1 MADHEFRIESDSP
14 AKDDLMFW
22 RIVGHEAL
30 ARPAAYELTV
40 LSKNKDLA
48 AKDILGHA
56 FDVVIE
62 FKDADGGA
70 HERHCQGHAVRF
82 VRAGHIGRHYEY
94 RIALRSWFWLLTKR
108 ANSRIHQEKKV
119 LEVLDAVFEDSP
131 IKRFK
136 KTKATNVIGTH
147 NPRRYCV
154 QHQESDY
161 QFLSRLLEDEGIYY
175 WFDAHDAPGTMHL
188 SDASDLAHDK
198 LPAADTLR
206 HMAVH
211 AAEPRFNEISR
222 WVSARQFDTGK
233 HSSRDSDF
241 KAIKKKLGADIDSS
255 DQHELAEFEMFE
267 FPGGYFSGD
276 DAETRAKLRGDELN
290 ARRDR
295 HWALTPWPDVAAG
308 RSFKF
313 EDDPDGTRNGDYVI
327 AACTFIASH
336 RGYEGV
342 SASAPAQPVQRAL
355 AEVLRDDAVN
365 ADTLPVLEELIAATP
380 ALAAA
385 QTGSSLFLLTVM
397 PVDRPFRAPRLT
409 PRVTMPGPQT
419 AIVVGPKGDEL
430 HVDDHGRVKVHFH
443 WDRYDESNEK
453 STCWVRV
460 SQPWGGKGWGGY
472 FAPRIG
478 QEVIVDFLN
487 GDPDRPV
494 IVGRVYNDDQPIPY
508 KSATQSGFK
517 TRSTP
522 GGGPANYNEIM
533 FEDKKGEENI
543 NIHAELDM
551 SRSVERDDSTTI
563 DRDQTITVKRDQT
576 SLVDR
581 DRKSTVTRND
591 TNMVVVDQKNTVKGK
606 QNNQV
611 VGNRETFVD
620 SNDTLA
626 VTGTHKTDV
635 TGARTDI
642 SRAGETRNVIGNQ
655 TTTVSGKV
663 TFKAATMSFEAG
675 HIDWL
680 VTGSS
685 SKYIT
690 VPTGPLALM
699 ANKIKL
705 MSNTGIEMMAVGNID
720 ATSVGANTT
729 ILGPNTSGYIGTNSE
744 ANLGMARS
752 TFMGISIENALA
764 LAMSNFVGVSIENSL
779 GVKLVNGAAPEIKS
793 FAIDLDQAGLHVFK
807 PGVGAGGADAAVVAG
822 LLAAVAGAASA
833 DADIAATLKQYADAA
848 VALETAAKEA
858 HAAGMHG
865 LEDRLRAL
873 KGSALERHA
882 QGVRGFTSF
891 SDALDAGL
899 HETGEAL
906 FGDGTSAEKLAAD
919 QSRLADGSAAPPP
932 PPPDDIGPM
941 DPWQPS
947 SGPATGGADG
957 GGAGGG
963 APAGGGAG
971 GAGGGSGAQGGS
983 GSDSA
988 GGGAGGGSGSGAGGG
1003 SGGSEGAGGAGG
1015 ADGGS
1020 AGGSGSGGGGGAG
1033 GAGGS
1038 AGGVDSDASG
1048 VPDSAGGG
1056 SGGAGGAGGGTGGG
1070 EGADGGTMQS
1080 QWGGGSG
1087 GSGGGAGGGP
1097 GSGGAGGAEGG
1108 SGSSGAGGGG
1118 GGGGGGSA
1126 GGTGGAEGGDG
1137 SGGAGG
1143 GGGSGGGAG
1152 GGRGSGA

>member
-198 LPAADTLR
+198 LPATDTLR

-508 KSATQSGFK
+508 KSPTQSGFR

-522 GGGPANYNEIM
+522 GGGVNNYNEIM

-543 NIHAELDM
+543 NIHAEKNM
-551 SRSVERDDSTTI
+551 SRSVELDDSTTV
-563 DRDQTITVKRDQT
+563 DRDQTVTVKRDQT
-576 SLVDR
+576 STVVR
-581 DRKSTVTRND
+581 DRKTTVENNDTTIIQKFQKLTVGKNQDNHVVGYQTTNVDIDHALLVKGHHKIQSDGNRTDITGGNETRTVTG
-591 TNMVVVDQKNTVKGK
+591 TQTVTVKGGVK
-606 QNNQV
+606 Y
-611 VGNRETFVD
+611 
-620 SNDTLA
+620 
-626 VTGTHKTDV
+626 
-635 TGARTDI
+635 
-642 SRAGETRNVIGNQ
+642 
-655 TTTVSGKV
+655 
-663 TFKAATMSFEAG
+663 KAPTMLFEAG
-675 HIDWL
+675 HMEFK
-680 VTGSS
+680 VTGGNSMKIDANAAPYAAAFQ
-685 SKYIT
+685 KYT
-690 VPTGPLALM
+690 LV
-699 ANKIKL
+699 
-705 MSNTGIEMMAVGNID
+705 SNTELNMVAIGNIN
-720 ATSVGANTT
+720 TVSVGSNTT
-729 ILGPNTSGYIGTNSE
+729 VLGPNTSGYIGNNTDF
-744 ANLGMARS
+744 NLGVARS
-752 TFMGISIENALA
+752 TFMGLSMDNALGI
-764 LAMSNFVGVSIENSL
+764 AMSNFL
-779 GVKLVNGAAPEIKS
+779 GLKVDNTL
-793 FAIDLDQAGLHVFK
+793 AISMES
-807 PGVGAGGADAAVVAG
+807 VAG
-822 LLAAVAGAASA
+822 LKIERDGTSVRQAPLHSIMPGAGAGAGTAATGAMATAGTVGAVASLAYGAVSMISGAAS
-833 DADIAATLKQYADAA
+833 LGSQYADARK
-848 VALETAAKEA
+848 LMNEILSSSDIDRIP
-858 HAAGMHG
+858 GMRG
-865 LEDRLRAL
+865 R
-873 KGSALERHA
+873 LERMRNLVSTNLND
-882 QGVRGFTSF
+882 G
-891 SDALDAGL
+891 AL
-899 HETGEAL
+899 TV
-906 FGDGTSAEKLAAD
+906 
-919 QSRLADGSAAPPP
+919 
-932 PPPDDIGPM
+932 
-941 DPWQPS
+941 
-947 SGPATGGADG
+947 AT
-957 GGAGGG
+957 
-963 APAGGGAG
+963 
-971 GAGGGSGAQGGS
+971 
-983 GSDSA
+983 
-988 GGGAGGGSGSGAGGG
+988 
-1003 SGGSEGAGGAGG
+1003 
-1015 ADGGS
+1015 
-1020 AGGSGSGGGGGAG
+1020 
-1033 GAGGS
+1033 
-1038 AGGVDSDASG
+1038 V
-1048 VPDSAGGG
+1048 
-1056 SGGAGGAGGGTGGG
+1056 
-1070 EGADGGTMQS
+1070 
-1080 QWGGGSG
+1080 
-1087 GSGGGAGGGP
+1087 
-1097 GSGGAGGAEGG
+1097 
-1108 SGSSGAGGGG
+1108 
-1118 GGGGGGSA
+1118 
-1126 GGTGGAEGGDG
+1126 GTGGAVLALLGMIPGVDAVG
-1137 SGGAGG
+1137 SERGAGELLG
-1143 GGGSGGGAG
+1143 RDDAG
-1152 GGRGSGA
+1152 NPTHPNG

>member
-1 MADHEFRIESDSP
+1 MADNEFRIDSDSP

-30 ARPAAYELTV
+30 ARPSAYELTV
-40 LSKNKDLA
+40 LSKNKALD

-56 FDVVIE
+56 FDVVIV
-62 FKDADGGA
+62 FKDEDGGT

-82 VRAGHIGRHYEY
+82 VRAGHMGRHCEY
-94 RIALRSWFWLLTKR
+94 RITLRSWFWLLTKR
-108 ANSRIHQEKKV
+108 ANSRILQDKKI

-136 KTKATNVIGTH
+136 KTKADNVIGTH

-188 SDASDLAHDK
+188 SDASDLAHEK
-198 LPAADTLR
+198 LPVADTLR
-206 HMAVH
+206 HMAAN

-233 HSSRDSDF
+233 HASRDSDF

-255 DQHELAEFEMFE
+255 DDHELANLEVFE
-267 FPGGYFSGD
+267 FPGGYFTGD

-295 HWALTPWPDVAAG
+295 HWAVTPWPDVAAG
-308 RSFKF
+308 RGFKF
-313 EDDPDGTRNGDYVI
+313 EGDPDGTRNGDYVI
-327 AACTFIASH
+327 AACTFVASH

-342 SASAPAQPVQRAL
+342 SAAKTAARSVHDAL

-365 ADTLPVLEELIAATP
+365 ADTLPVLQELMAATP

-385 QTGSSLFLLTVM
+385 QTGASIFLLTVM
-397 PVDRPFRAPRLT
+397 PAERLFRAPRLT

-460 SQPWGGKGWGGY
+460 SQPWSGKGWGGY
-472 FAPRIG
+472 FIPRIG

-487 GDPDRPV
+487 GDPDRPI

-508 KSATQSGFK
+508 KSPTQSGFK

-551 SRSVERDDSTTI
+551 SRSVERDDSTAV
-563 DRDQTITVKRDQT
+563 DRDQSITVKRDQT
-576 SLVDR
+576 NHVDR

-611 VGNRETFVD
+611 VGNRDTFVD
-620 SNDTLA
+620 SNDTLT
-626 VTGTHKTDV
+626 VTGTHTTDV
-635 TGARTDI
+635 TGARKDT
-642 SRAGETRNVIGNQ
+642 SRAGETRSVIGNQ
-655 TTTVSGKV
+655 TVTVSGNL
-663 TFKAATMSFEAG
+663 TYKAAKMSFEAG

-680 VTGSS
+680 VTGAS

-690 VPTGPLALM
+690 VPTGPLGLM
-699 ANKIKL
+699 ANKIKM
-705 MSNTGIEMMAVGNID
+705 MSNTGIEMMAVGSID

-729 ILGPNTSGYIGTNSE
+729 ILGPNTSGYIGMNSE
-744 ANLGMARS
+744 ANLGIARS
-752 TFMGISIENALA
+752 TFMGMSIESALAISI
-764 LAMSNFVGVSIENSL
+764 SNFVGVAIENSL
-779 GVKLVNGAAPEIKS
+779 GVKLLNGAAPEIKS
-793 FAIDLDQAGLHVFK
+793 FAIDLQQAGLHTFT
-807 PGVGAGGADAAVVAG
+807 PGVGAGAGDA
-822 LLAAVAGAASA
+822 AAVAGILGAVVGAAGA

-848 VALETAAKEA
+848 K
-858 HAAGMHG
+858 
-865 LEDRLRAL
+865 
-873 KGSALERHA
+873 
-882 QGVRGFTSF
+882 
-891 SDALDAGL
+891 ALD
-899 HETGEAL
+899 EA
-906 FGDGTSAEKLAAD
+906 AQEAAD
-919 QSRLADGSAAPPP
+919 QGLPGLAGRLASLAGATRGRQAAGQFGSDSLFGTVGMIVGEGAMATFGIDTPAETLGKEPSINSDGSAIPPP
-932 PPPDDIGPM
+932 PPTAP
-941 DPWQPS
+941 
-947 SGPATGGADG
+947 
-957 GGAGGG
+957 AGGG
-963 APAGGGAG
+963 ASAGAGASGSSDGAGAGGAG
-971 GAGGGSGAQGGS
+971 GAGGASGGT
-983 GSDSA
+983 
-988 GGGAGGGSGSGAGGG
+988 GAGG
-1003 SGGSEGAGGAGG
+1003 SGGG
-1015 ADGGS
+1015 
-1020 AGGSGSGGGGGAG
+1020 GGGGGAG
-1033 GAGGS
+1033 GSSAGS
-1038 AGGVDSDASG
+1038 AGG
-1048 VPDSAGGG
+1048 AGGGGGGDG
-1056 SGGAGGAGGGTGGG
+1056 SGGAGGAGG
-1070 EGADGGTMQS
+1070 AS
-1080 QWGGGSG
+1080 
-1087 GSGGGAGGGP
+1087 
-1097 GSGGAGGAEGG
+1097 GG
-1108 SGSSGAGGGG
+1108 SGSS
-1118 GGGGGGSA
+1118 S
-1126 GGTGGAEGGDG
+1126 
-1137 SGGAGG
+1137 
-1143 GGGSGGGAG
+1143 
-1152 GGRGSGA
+1152 